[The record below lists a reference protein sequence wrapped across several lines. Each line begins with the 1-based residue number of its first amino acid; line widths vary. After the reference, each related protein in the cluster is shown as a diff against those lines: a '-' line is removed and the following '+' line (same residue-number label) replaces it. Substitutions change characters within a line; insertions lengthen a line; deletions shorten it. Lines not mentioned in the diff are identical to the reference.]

1 MFSQGLS
8 LDQAPPVSVPFRFF
22 LSAPLFGV
30 LLGSLF
36 FFFPFSEISNQYSS
50 VAIGAIHFFTLG
62 MLSMIIFGAM
72 QQMMPVL
79 AGATIKKSNLF
90 AWIVHSCL
98 VLGTL
103 GLSFSFILGIKM
115 LLHLGVLLLTISFL
129 TFFLVSIRLLFK
141 VEFLTS
147 TVKAMRLFS
156 LAGFITAILGI
167 YLAIAHMSSDIGIH
181 HYSIVN
187 LHILFGLF
195 GFATL
200 LIMGVSFQIIPM
212 FYVSPDLPKIMQD
225 KAPLLIFI
233 LLFVSGI
240 FLIFDINFFV
250 LKVIFVAILS
260 TFAFYALKSLNNR
273 RRPVF
278 DVTLWYWK
286 LSLLMLIVS
295 MVLWLI
301 NPFESNF
308 LLAITF
314 LLGFLYSLLQG
325 MVYKIIPFLAWFHLS
340 SKGYFQLPTIREFIE
355 EKNIKYQFYFHCFSL
370 LFFVL
375 SIFIN
380 SSILIAAFLFI
391 CSNILFFINCLVGI
405 KKYAKIAKT
414 DPMDMS
420 AFK

>member
-8 LDQAPPVSVPFRFF
+8 LDQAPPINVPFRFF

-50 VAIGAIHFFTLG
+50 VAIGAVHFFTLG

-79 AGATIKKSNLF
+79 AGASIKKSNLF
-90 AWIVHSCL
+90 AWIVHTSL

-115 LLHLGVLLLTISFL
+115 LLHLGVLFLTVSFL
-129 TFFLVSIRLLFK
+129 IFFLVSIRLLFK

-156 LAGFITAILGI
+156 IAGLITALLGI
-167 YLAIAHMSSDIGIH
+167 YLAIAHMGSNIGIH

-195 GFATL
+195 GFASL

-212 FYVSPDLPKIMQD
+212 FYVSPDLPKIIQN
-225 KAPLLIFI
+225 KAPLTVFI
-233 LLFVSGI
+233 LLFISALFFI
-240 FLIFDINFFV
+240 FEIDFLV
-250 LKVIFVAILS
+250 LKILFVAIFS
-260 TFAFYALKSLNNR
+260 VFSFYALKSLNNR

-286 LSLLMLIVS
+286 LSLIMLIVS
-295 MVLWLI
+295 MLLWLI

-308 LLAITF
+308 LLAIIF
-314 LLGFLYSLLQG
+314 SIGFLYSLLQG

-340 SKGYFQLPTIREFIE
+340 SKGYFQLPTIREFIKE
-355 EKNIKYQFYFHCFSL
+355 SNIKYQFYFHCFSL
-370 LFFVL
+370 LLFVL

-380 SSILIAAFLFI
+380 NAIYIAAFLFI
-391 CSNILFFINCLVGI
+391 CSNVLFFINCLIGI
-405 KKYAKIAKT
+405 NKYTKIAKT